1 MRCVVLV
8 IKLIGS
14 GIKQLRSLSGEDA
27 LGSFWR
33 SPLNR
38 EDLSQRPR
46 VEVPGYKEVGGKNL
60 YLFLTTSP
68 SCWPVILLCW
78 CFSLTFSAEIGL
90 QIPGLSVWTEDHWL
104 PRDSLDLQ
112 YQIEIP
118 QGTPLHELSN
128 YCVLSLPSFQPAI
141 VALYD
146 KLISTLSNLHQ
157 SISSVSLEN
166 PGEYRFESVAW
177 GRGCPHPAVS
187 FPHPQF

>member
-8 IKLIGS
+8 MKLIGS

-33 SPLNR
+33 SRLNR
-38 EDLSQRPR
+38 EDLFQRPR
-46 VEVPGYKEVGGKNL
+46 VEVPGYKEVGGKNF
-60 YLFLTTSP
+60 YLFLATSP
-68 SCWPVILLCW
+68 SCWPVSLLCW

-90 QIPGLSVWTEDHWL
+90 QIPGLSVWTEDQWL

-128 YCVLSLPSFQPAI
+128 YCVRSLPSFQPAI
-141 VALYD
+141 VALYAM
-146 KLISTLSNLHQ
+146 LISSLYNLHQ

-177 GRGCPHPAVS
+177 GRAIS
-187 FPHPQF
+187 LFFFPPGYKV

>member
-8 IKLIGS
+8 IKLFGS
-14 GIKQLRSLSGEDA
+14 GINQRRGLSCEDA

-33 SPLNR
+33 SWLNR

-78 CFSLTFSAEIGL
+78 CFSLTFSAEIGF
-90 QIPGLSVWTEDHWL
+90 QIPGLSVWTEDQWL

-112 YQIEIP
+112 YQIEVP

-128 YCVLSLPSFQPAI
+128 YWVLSLPSVQPAI
-141 VALYD
+141 V
-146 KLISTLSNLHQ
+146 KLSN
-157 SISSVSLEN
+157 ISQANKYSL
-166 PGEYRFESVAW
+166 
-177 GRGCPHPAVS
+177 
-187 FPHPQF
+187 